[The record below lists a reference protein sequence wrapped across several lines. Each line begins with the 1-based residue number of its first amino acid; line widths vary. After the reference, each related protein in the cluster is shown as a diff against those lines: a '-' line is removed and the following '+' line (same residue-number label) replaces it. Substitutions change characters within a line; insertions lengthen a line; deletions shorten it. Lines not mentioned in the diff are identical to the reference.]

1 MTELSDPLSTKDFFN
16 EHREDLSLILRNS
29 DDPYLRAV
37 AGALFIIEGETPD
50 LEQVKYELELAQEVL
65 G

>member
-1 MTELSDPLSTKDFFN
+1 MTELSDTLSTKDFFN